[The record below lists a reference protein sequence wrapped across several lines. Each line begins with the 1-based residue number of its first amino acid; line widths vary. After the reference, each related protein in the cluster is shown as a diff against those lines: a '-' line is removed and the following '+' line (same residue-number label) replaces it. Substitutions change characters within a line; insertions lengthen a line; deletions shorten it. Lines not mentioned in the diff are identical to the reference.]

1 MPAGQRQ
8 QAGWPSG
15 DCHRMGKA
23 FGIWADLPGSEGGQ
37 APHHLQQQVHEH
49 VQVCKCQIVETSN
62 ISKLPGILVRTS
74 GFPISLS
81 ALEQAQEVK
90 TAVRGTVVALWSSR

>member
-8 QAGWPSG
+8 QARWPSG
-15 DCHRMGKA
+15 DCDWMGKA
-23 FGIWADLPGSEGGQ
+23 FRIRADLSGSEGGQ

-62 ISKLPGILVRTS
+62 MSKLPGILVRTS

-81 ALEQAQEVK
+81 VLEQAQEVK
-90 TAVRGTVVALWSSR
+90 TAVKATVVALWWSR